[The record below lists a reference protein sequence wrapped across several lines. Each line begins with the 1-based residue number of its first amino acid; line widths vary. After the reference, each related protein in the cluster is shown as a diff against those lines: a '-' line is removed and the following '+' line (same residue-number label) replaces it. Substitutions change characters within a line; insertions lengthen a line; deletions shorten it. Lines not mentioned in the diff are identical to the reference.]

1 MNLKLTKIYFSV
13 QDYLMILF
21 GTLLYGFGFNAFIL
35 SNEIVTGG
43 VSGICA
49 LIFFASNGLIPVSVS
64 YFVINVALLVV
75 ALKILGLKFLI
86 KTIFGV
92 FSLSASLSLFEWLL
106 KGQPI
111 LHDQPFMAIIIGAFM
126 CGAGLGLVF
135 SANGS
140 TGGTDIIG
148 AVINKYKNISIGR
161 ILLFCDFFIIS
172 SSFFLF
178 HNVDKIVFGFVEM
191 VISNYVLDMVLNGNR
206 QSVQFLIFSQ
216 KYDEIADRIIH
227 ELGRGC
233 TILDGEGG
241 YSRKPVKVVVL
252 LAKKSESVSIFQIVS
267 VHKGGGDAELGQGV
281 LQQIVTTAVDGL
293 LSYDVVTGLSQCLDG
308 VGDGSC
314 TGSSSQS
321 SHAAFQSGNALLEH
335 ILGGVG
341 QTAVDVAGVCQTEA
355 VRSVLAVA
363 EHIGSGLV
371 NGHCAGIGRGIGL
384 LLANVQLKG
393 LKFIVRHCSIPL
405 SLNF

>member
-1 MNLKLTKIYFSV
+1 MKPIMSMSSNHTMVRELK
-13 QDYLMILF
+13 DYLTIALGMVFYGIGWTVFLLPNDLPSGAVPGIASIVYW
-21 GTLLYGFGFNAFIL
+21 GTGLPVQYTYFTINAFLLLL
-35 SNEIVTGG
+35 S
-43 VSGICA
+43 
-49 LIFFASNGLIPVSVS
+49 
-64 YFVINVALLVV
+64 
-75 ALKILGLKFLI
+75 LKILGWKFSM
-86 KTIFGV
+86 KTVYAV
-92 FSLSASLSLFEWLL
+92 FVLTFFLSVIQRLTSGLHL
-106 KGQPI
+106 

-227 ELGRGC
+227 DLGRGC

-252 LAKKSESVSIFQIVS
+252 LAKKSESVSIFRIVKRID
-267 VHKGGGDAELGQGV
+267 HQAF
-281 LQQIVTTAVDGL
+281 I
-293 LSYDVVTGLSQCLDG
+293 
-308 VGDGSC
+308 
-314 TGSSSQS
+314 SQS
-321 SHAAFQSGNALLEH
+321 
-335 ILGGVG
+335 
-341 QTAVDVAGVCQTEA
+341 
-355 VRSVLAVA
+355 
-363 EHIGSGLV
+363 
-371 NGHCAGIGRGIGL
+371 
-384 LLANVQLKG
+384 
-393 LKFIVRHCSIPL
+393 IVRGVYGEGFDQIKT
-405 SLNF
+405 